1 MGRAYKEIQTDL
13 FLELESGRELNLP
26 FAEKGAISTGNLS
39 VRRVV
44 IQCTRRSA
52 AVVLRGVGCKD
63 MSLIHHVESF
73 CQKLKSHCL
82 VEFESF

>member
-13 FLELESGRELNLP
+13 FLELESGSELNLP

-44 IQCTRRSA
+44 IQRTSRAA
-52 AVVLRGVGCKD
+52 AVVLRAVG
-63 MSLIHHVESF
+63 
-73 CQKLKSHCL
+73 
-82 VEFESF
+82 